1 MTLQE
6 TNPPDGSGRRRA
18 STLGPQAG
26 GRREAIVRA
35 AIQLFVENG
44 GEPTS
49 LEMVAAAAGVT
60 RTAVYYYFPS
70 KSDLLQE
77 VLRRLD
83 WDWWLS
89 AIKQSEEDRFLSG
102 RLRILLRTLL
112 TQSSENEES
121 VYFALVKASRD
132 DSDVRRG
139 CDDVRELD
147 ARELDDLVDG
157 VLGLVWCMAS
167 GIANTKNRSVINQM
181 MKAIDLVCPEPPDRF
196 RNLFGGGPPRSPQT
210 NSGRL

>member
-1 MTLQE
+1 
-6 TNPPDGSGRRRA
+6 
-18 STLGPQAG
+18 
-26 GRREAIVRA
+26 
-35 AIQLFVENG
+35 LFVENG

-132 DSDVRRG
+132 DSDVRRTLRTQLRTVQSSIRGMVAG

-210 NSGRL
+210 TSGRL